1 MIPLEEA
8 DHMTTT
14 KHPAKIRTE
23 NKRRIVNAAL
33 AILAIASACAAVKAQ
48 QSALTSAPPTARAF
62 ASAVS
67 SAPVASSPAKNDA
80 AKSSAVAN
88 APAPAAVNE
97 EAAQAAFLRSWTVF
111 NSPRCRNCHPAGD
124 APLQGDDSHV
134 HIQNVKRG
142 ADGHGLYGM
151 RCNTCH
157 QLTNTPGDN
166 MPPGNPKW
174 GLPPANMKMVIVGE
188 TPGQFCRQLKDPA
201 QNGGRTLAQII
212 THVSSDD
219 LVGWAWNPG
228 DGRTPPPLTRP
239 EFANSVRE
247 WVKNGA
253 ACPQ

>member
-1 MIPLEEA
+1 
-8 DHMTTT
+8 MTT
-14 KHPAKIRTE
+14 REETE
-23 NKRRIVNAAL
+23 NMTAMKNSIKNRIATRVANRLSKQRRPIS
-33 AILAIASACAAVKAQ
+33 ITLAIAAIAMTFTWVAANAQ
-48 QSALTSAPPTARAF
+48 QSALTTPPVSARTF
-62 ASAVS
+62 ASTAES
-67 SAPVASSPAKNDA
+67 TNAAPATAVASNDA
-80 AKSSAVAN
+80 
-88 APAPAAVNE
+88 
-97 EAAQAAFLRSWTVF
+97 AAQAAFNRAWTVF

-142 ADGHGLYGM
+142 LDGHGVYGM
-151 RCNTCH
+151 KCNTCH
-157 QLTNTPGDN
+157 QLANTPGDN

-174 GLPPANMKMVIVGE
+174 SLPPANMKMVIVGE
-188 TPGQFCRQLKDPA
+188 APGQFCRQLKDPA

-228 DGRTPPPLTRP
+228 DGRNPPPLTRP
-239 EFANSVRE
+239 EFAAAMRE

>member
-1 MIPLEEA
+1 MIPREESN
-8 DHMTTT
+8 HMTIS

-23 NKRRIVNAAL
+23 NKRCIVTAAL
-33 AILAIASACAAVKAQ
+33 AILTIALACAAVKAQ
-48 QSALTSAPPTARAF
+48 QSALTTTPPTARAF
-62 ASAVS
+62 ASAAS
-67 SAPVASSPAKNDA
+67 SAPLASPAVKNDGARPSA
-80 AKSSAVAN
+80 AAG
-88 APAPAAVNE
+88 APAAAGE
-97 EAAQAAFLRSWTVF
+97 AAAQAAFLRSWTVF

-142 ADGHGLYGM
+142 TDGHGLYGM

-157 QLTNTPGDN
+157 QLANTPGDN

-188 TPGQFCRQLKDPA
+188 TPGQFCRQLRDPA

-212 THVSSDD
+212 THISSDD

-228 DGRTPPPLTRP
+228 DGRALPPLTRP
-239 EFANSVRE
+239 EFANAVRE

>member
-1 MIPLEEA
+1 MIQRKEA
-8 DHMTTT
+8 DQMTVI
-14 KHPAKIRTE
+14 KNSAKNRTE
-23 NKRRIVNAAL
+23 NKRRIVSAVI

-48 QSALTSAPPTARAF
+48 QSTLAPPALASATSAVPTAVP
-62 ASAVS
+62 AS
-67 SAPVASSPAKNDA
+67 PYASNDA
-80 AKSSAVAN
+80 
-88 APAPAAVNE
+88 
-97 EAAQAAFLRSWTVF
+97 AAQAAFLRSWTVF

-142 ADGHGLYGM
+142 PDGHGLYGM
-151 RCNTCH
+151 KCNTCH
-157 QLTNTPGDN
+157 QLANTPGDN

-174 GLPPANMKMVIVGE
+174 GLPPPNMKMVIVGE

-228 DGRTPPPLTRP
+228 DGRALPPLTRP
-239 EFANSVRE
+239 DFANAVRE
-247 WVKNGA
+247 WVNNGA

>member
-1 MIPLEEA
+1 MIPREEA
-8 DHMTTT
+8 DHMNAIKNPL
-14 KHPAKIRTE
+14 KHRSE
-23 NKRRIVNAAL
+23 NKRRLVPVAL
-33 AILAIASACAAVKAQ
+33 AILAITFACAAVQAP
-48 QSALTSAPPTARAF
+48 QSALAPAPAARAF
-62 ASAVS
+62 ASTNV
-67 SAPVASSPAKNDA
+67 PATTEPDA
-80 AKSSAVAN
+80 AN
-88 APAPAAVNE
+88 PATPAASHDA
-97 EAAQAAFLRSWTVF
+97 AAQAAFLRAWTVF

-142 ADGHGLYGM
+142 PDGHGLYGM
-151 RCNTCH
+151 KCNTCH

-212 THVSSDD
+212 THVASDD

-228 DGRTPPPLTRP
+228 DGRAPPPLTRP
-239 EFANSVRE
+239 EFANAVRE